1 MIDTEQLLTEL
12 PEQRWFGGKG
22 RAIDA
27 VQVIDEAIIDDGPPD
42 LVAALVKVIF
52 SDGQEDYYNQL
63 VLVSPDGSQ
72 RDAFEEVDRLR
83 LIGELMTNGLTI
95 KGDHGAFHFG
105 GPGLD
110 PMSPP
115 GQHSA
120 RALGA
125 EQSNSSVILDDDVIV
140 KFFRRVER
148 GENPD
153 LELNRLLT
161 NEGFDAV
168 PPHVGEILYEGTID
182 GEDASF
188 DLGIA
193 QKFIHGGTEGWQV
206 ALDDVLELYDGVAGM
221 GPVDDVEAEV
231 EARSGSLFEA
241 FQELGEVT
249 ASIHVLF
256 AREGLEPEIAS
267 EPVDVSDLG
276 GWASAARASLR
287 RLLDRGV
294 AELGAV
300 APAIEERIERLTEIA
315 EPGHKTRLHGD
326 YHLGQVLHT
335 ARGWVVLDFEGEP
348 ARSIETRRTKQ
359 SPLRDAAG
367 MLRSFSY
374 AALAGLFERAAP
386 ESDEWAQ
393 LEPWAEA
400 WESAARD
407 RFMSGY
413 LGKVHE
419 AHLLPADRD
428 SLGVI
433 LDVFEIDKALYELG
447 YELSHRPD
455 WLRIP
460 LRGIHRVIERRGA
473 P

>member
-1 MIDTEQLLTEL
+1 MIDTEQLLNDL
-12 PEQRWFGGKG
+12 PDRRWFGGKG
-22 RAIDA
+22 RAIGE
-27 VQVIDEAIIDDGPPD
+27 VQVVDEAVIDDGPPA

-52 SDGQEDYYNQL
+52 SDGHEDYYNL
-63 VLVSPDGSQ
+63 LLLVSQDGQQ
-72 RDAFEEVDRLR
+72 RDAFEDVDRLR

-115 GQHSA
+115 GRHSA
-120 RALGA
+120 RPLET

-140 KFFRRVER
+140 KVFRRVEM

-168 PPHVGEILYEGTID
+168 PPHVGEILFEGTID
-182 GEDASF
+182 GDDASF

-193 QKFIHGGTEGWQV
+193 QKFIHGGAEGWRV
-206 ALDDVLELYDGVAGM
+206 ALDSVLELYDGVLGLESF
-221 GPVDDVEAEV
+221 DDIDAEI
-231 EARSGSLFEA
+231 EARSGGLFES
-241 FQELGEVT
+241 FQELGDVT

-256 AREGLEPEIAS
+256 ARDGLEPEIAS
-267 EPVDVSDLG
+267 EPIDASDLG
-276 GWASAARASLR
+276 SWAGSARNSLS
-287 RLLDRGV
+287 RLLDLNVPGLEEV
-294 AELGAV
+294 V
-300 APAIEERIERLTEIA
+300 PAIEERIERLTAIP
-315 EPGHKTRLHGD
+315 EPGYKTRLHGD

-348 ARSIETRRTKQ
+348 ARSLETRRTKH

-374 AALAGLFERAAP
+374 AAVAGLFERAAP
-386 ESDEWAQ
+386 ESEKWAA

-400 WESAARD
+400 WELAARN

-419 AHLLPADRD
+419 ARLLPADRD
-428 SLGVI
+428 SLGVM

-460 LRGIHRVIERRGA
+460 LRGIHRVIERGRA
-473 P
+473 R

>member
-1 MIDTEQLLTEL
+1 MIDTEELLKEL
-12 PEQRWFGGKG
+12 PGRRWFGGKG
-22 RAIDA
+22 RALTE
-27 VQVIDEAIIDDGPPD
+27 VQTVDEAIIDDGPPR
-42 LVAALVKVIF
+42 LIAALVKVVF
-52 SDGQEDYYNQL
+52 ADGDEDYYNL
-63 VLVSPDGSQ
+63 LLLVSEDGSQ

-95 KGDHGAFHFG
+95 KGEHGAFHFG

-120 RALGA
+120 RTLGA
-125 EQSNSSVILDDDVIV
+125 EQSNSSVILDEDVIV
-140 KFFRRVER
+140 KVFRRVEA

-168 PPHVGEILYEGTID
+168 PPHVGEIIYEGTID

-193 QKFIHGGTEGWQV
+193 QKFIRGGTEGWQV
-206 ALDDVLELYDGVAGM
+206 ALDAVVGLYDAVAGS
-221 GPVDDVEAEV
+221 GPVEDFRAEV
-231 EARSGSLFEA
+231 EARSGSLFES
-241 FQELGEVT
+241 FQELGDAT

-256 AREGLEPEIAS
+256 ARDGLEPEIAS
-267 EPVDVSDLG
+267 QPINASDLG
-276 GWASAARASLR
+276 AWADGARRSLR
-287 RLLDRGV
+287 RLLDRGIP
-294 AELGAV
+294 ELEDM
-300 APAIEERIERLTEIA
+300 APAIEERIERLTEIP
-315 EPGHKTRLHGD
+315 EPGYKTRLHGD
-326 YHLGQVLHT
+326 YHLAQVLHT

-348 ARSIETRRTKQ
+348 ARSLEARRTKH
-359 SPLRDAAG
+359 SPLRDVAG

-386 ESDEWAQ
+386 ESDEWTA

-400 WESAARD
+400 WESVARE

-419 AHLLPADRD
+419 AHLLPPDRD
-428 SLGVI
+428 SLGVM

-460 LRGIHRVIERRGA
+460 VRGIQRVMERGTNQ
-473 P
+473 

>member
-1 MIDTEQLLTEL
+1 MIDTDQLLNDL
-12 PEQRWFGGKG
+12 PNRRWFGGKG
-22 RAIDA
+22 QPIDD
-27 VQVIDEAIIDDGPPD
+27 VQVVDEAVIDDGPPA
-42 LVAALVKVIF
+42 LVAGLVKVIF
-52 SDGQEDYYNQL
+52 SDGQEDYYNL
-63 VLVSPDGSQ
+63 LLLVSEDGSQ
-72 RDAFEEVDRLR
+72 RDAFEDVDRLR
-83 LIGELMTNGLTI
+83 VIGELMTNGHTI
-95 KGDHGAFHFG
+95 KGDRGAFHFG

-115 GQHSA
+115 GRHSA
-120 RALGA
+120 RPVEA

-140 KFFRRVER
+140 KVFRRVEM

-168 PPHVGEILYEGTID
+168 PPHVGEMLYEGTID
-182 GEDASF
+182 GDDASF

-193 QKFIHGGTEGWQV
+193 QKFIHGGTEGWRV
-206 ALDDVLELYDGVAGM
+206 ALDSVLELYDAVADLEAN
-221 GPVDDVEAEV
+221 DDTDAEV
-231 EARSGSLFEA
+231 KARAGGLFEA
-241 FQELGEVT
+241 FQELGDVT
-249 ASIHVLF
+249 ATIHVLF
-256 AREGLEPEIAS
+256 ARDGLEPEIAS
-267 EPVDVSDLG
+267 EPVDASDLG
-276 GWASAARASLR
+276 SWAAAARGSLR
-287 RLLDRGV
+287 RLLERDIP
-294 AELGAV
+294 ELEGLV
-300 APAIEERIERLTEIA
+300 PAIEERIERLTGIP
-315 EPGHKTRLHGD
+315 EPGYKTRLHGD

-335 ARGWVVLDFEGEP
+335 PRGWVVLDFEGEP
-348 ARSIETRRTKQ
+348 KRSLETRRTKH
-359 SPLRDAAG
+359 SPLRDVAG

-386 ESDEWAQ
+386 GSDEWAA

-400 WESAARD
+400 WESAARG

-419 AHLLPADRD
+419 ARLLPTDRD
-428 SLGVI
+428 SLGVM

-460 LRGIHRVIERRGA
+460 LRGIRRVIERGGT